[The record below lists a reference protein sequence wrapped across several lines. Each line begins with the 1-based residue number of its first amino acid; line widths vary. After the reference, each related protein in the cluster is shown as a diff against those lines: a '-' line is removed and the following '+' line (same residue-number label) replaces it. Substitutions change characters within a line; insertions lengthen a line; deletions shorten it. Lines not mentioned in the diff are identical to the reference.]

1 MLRKLSTFIGVAGL
15 VAFAATPASANTIT
29 SAEAT
34 ANCSGYNL
42 TVNTTGLTVGTTY
55 TIDYFFLVV
64 CGSAAPVTVPGSV
77 TFKATSTTQ
86 GVTTSGT
93 FSPTITLAGACNIS
107 SGVATLTSSGSEV
120 YIEVNGVLPAGY
132 PANLT
137 CPVSPLT
144 LACQPATTGTVG
156 TAYDSCLVVS
166 GGVTP
171 YTFALISAAS
181 TFPPGLSL
189 NTGTGCITGTP
200 TTAGTFSPSFSV
212 TDSESPP
219 VTVVA
224 NNCPL
229 TIAPLLPTQCVI
241 PPSGTAIPGSPVS
254 WNGFNAPAGSVV
266 WINVH
271 INSAGNVLSGTT
283 TQLDFTQVTLVVNG
297 KSYALPNGTI
307 DFVPGYTGAPTTVVN
322 SDGSWTTTVSS
333 TQSGNIFI
341 VGQAIPVD
349 ANLENGGGGNTSST
363 LSFFTNSNDSALQF
377 PWQWGAAVY
386 TSWPGNAAAMIE
398 TVPAGNLQ
406 SGAPQNTAVQGTLIQ
421 GPRGGGG
428 SNFTGSWSGTG
439 QGTCP

>member
-15 VAFAATPASANTIT
+15 LAFAATPASANTIT

-77 TFKATSTTQ
+77 TFTATAVTQ

-93 FSPTITLAGACNIS
+93 FSPTITLAGSCNVS
-107 SGVATLTSSGSEV
+107 SGVAQLTSSGSEV

-156 TAYDSCLVVS
+156 TPYDSCLVVS

-171 YTFALISAAS
+171 YTFTETGL
-181 TFPPGLSL
+181 PPGLSL
-189 NTGTGCITGTP
+189 ITSTTSACIEGTP
-200 TTAGTFSPSFSV
+200 TTAGTFSPSFTV

-219 VTVVA
+219 VVAVA

-241 PPSGTAIPGSPVS
+241 PPSGTAIGGSPVS
-254 WNGFNAPAGSVV
+254 WNAFTAPAGSVV

-283 TQLDFTQVTLVVNG
+283 TTLDFTQVTLVVNG
-297 KSYALPNGTI
+297 VSYALPNGTI
-307 DFVPGYTGAPTTVVN
+307 NFVPGYTGAPSTVVN

-341 VGQAIPVD
+341 VGQAIPVT
-349 ANLENGGGGNTSST
+349 ASLEASSGST
-363 LSFFTNSNDSALQF
+363 LSFYTNSNDSALQF
-377 PWQWGAAVY
+377 QWQWGAAVY
-386 TSWPGNAAAMIE
+386 TYWPGNAAAMIE
-398 TVPAGNLQ
+398 TVQANGLQ
-406 SGAPQNTAVQGTLIQ
+406 SGAPTNTAVQQSLIQ

-439 QGTCP
+439 QGNCP